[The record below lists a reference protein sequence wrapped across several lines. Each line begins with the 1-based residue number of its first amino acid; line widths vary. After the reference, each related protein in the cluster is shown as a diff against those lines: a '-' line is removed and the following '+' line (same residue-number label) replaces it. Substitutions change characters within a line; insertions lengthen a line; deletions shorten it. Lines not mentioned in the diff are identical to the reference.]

1 MFEPVDKLYVS
12 TGKRNLYVSV
22 HYEKK
27 KEENWKHSRKFEKP
41 LWLLLYD
48 SHVAD
53 HMIIRINLESVTI
66 FVTLY
71 DKYKW
76 FYETPKR
83 KYLYFVNFVF
93 IYVVFKF
100 FETM

>member
-1 MFEPVDKLYVS
+1 M
-12 TGKRNLYVSV
+12 YVSV

-27 KEENWKHSRKFEKP
+27 KEENWKHSRTFEKTFYD
-41 LWLLLYD
+41 LLLLYD

-66 FVTLY
+66 FCYTLY

-83 KYLYFVNFVF
+83 KYLYFVNFCF
-93 IYVVFKF
+93 YLLVVFKL